1 VTQETET
8 RKTHRSANKG
18 LLISL
23 EGGEGAGKSTQNK
36 RIVEWLSR
44 QGESVVETREPG
56 GTVVS
61 EQIRQVLLD
70 TRNAG
75 LNATAELL
83 LMFAARSQLV
93 QEIILPALAQGKVVV
108 CDRFADAS
116 YAYQGGGR
124 QLAAETI
131 AVVEQIVLDG
141 LEPDLTLLFDLPVE
155 LGMTRVA
162 GRGEADRFEVETN
175 GFFQRVRE
183 TYLGRAAANPQRFKV
198 IDASQ
203 GEEQVWQQVE
213 LALKAGLGQ

>member
-1 VTQETET
+1 M
-8 RKTHRSANKG
+8 KKG
-18 LLISL
+18 FFISL
-23 EGGEGAGKSTQNK
+23 EGGEGAGKSTQHR
-36 RIVEWLSR
+36 RIVEWLSS
-44 QGESVVETREPG
+44 QGRTVIEAREPG
-56 GTVVS
+56 GTPVS

-93 QEIILPALAQGKVVV
+93 EEVILPALADGSVIV

-124 QLAAETI
+124 QLGAETV
-131 AVVEQIVLDG
+131 AKVEQLVLKD
-141 LEPDLTLLFDLPVE
+141 LQPDLTLLFDVPVE

-162 GRGEADRFEVETN
+162 GRGEADRFEVESVR
-175 GFFQRVRE
+175 FFERVRKA
-183 TYLGRAAANPQRFKV
+183 YLERAAGDPQRFKI

-203 GEEQVWQQVE
+203 DQEQVWLQVE
-213 LALKAGLGQ
+213 TVLKAGLGL

>member
-1 VTQETET
+1 M
-8 RKTHRSANKG
+8 KKG
-18 LLISL
+18 FFISL

-36 RIVEWLSR
+36 RIVEWLSG
-44 QGESVVETREPG
+44 QGKVVVETREPG

-75 LNATAELL
+75 LNPTAELL
-83 LMFAARSQLV
+83 MMFAARSQLV
-93 QEIILPALAQGKVVV
+93 QEAILPALEEGKVIV

-124 QLAAETI
+124 QLGTEIVAQ
-131 AVVEQIVLDG
+131 VERIVLKD
-141 LEPDLTLLFDLPVE
+141 LQPDLTLLFDIPVE

-162 GRGEADRFEVETN
+162 GRGEADRFEVESIR
-175 GFFQRVRE
+175 FFERVRKA
-183 TYLGRAAANPQRFKV
+183 YLDRAEANPHRFRV

-203 GEEQVWQQVE
+203 EEEQVWQRVKRILE
-213 LALKAGLGQ
+213 EAPGL

>member
-1 VTQETET
+1 MIKSKEM
-8 RKTHRSANKG
+8 KKG
-18 LLISL
+18 FFISL

-36 RIVEWLSR
+36 RIVEWLSGR
-44 QGESVVETREPG
+44 GRTVVETREPG

-75 LNATAELL
+75 LNPTAELL
-83 LMFAARSQLV
+83 MMFAARSQLV
-93 QEIILPALAQGKVVV
+93 QEVILPALKEGKVVV

-124 QLAAETI
+124 QLGAAT
-131 AVVEQIVLDG
+131 VEQVELIVLKG
-141 LEPDLTLLFDLPVE
+141 LQPDLTLLFDIPVE

-162 GRGEADRFEVETN
+162 GRGEADRFEVESIR
-175 GFFQRVRE
+175 FFERVRKA
-183 TYLGRAAANPQRFKV
+183 YLDRAEANPHRFRV

-203 GEEQVWQQVE
+203 DEEQVWQQVKGFLE
-213 LALKAGLGQ
+213 EAPVL

>member
-1 VTQETET
+1 MIPM
-8 RKTHRSANKG
+8 NKG
-18 LLISL
+18 FFISL

-36 RIVEWLSR
+36 RIVEWLAG
-44 QGESVVETREPG
+44 QGKTVIQAREPG

-75 LNATAELL
+75 LNPTAELL

-93 QEIILPALAQGKVVV
+93 QEVILPALEAGSVIV

-124 QLAAETI
+124 QLGVKTVE
-131 AVVEQIVLDG
+131 VVEQLVLKD
-141 LEPDLTLLFDLPVE
+141 LQPDLTLLFDVPVE

-162 GRGEADRFEVETN
+162 GRGEADRFEVESIR
-175 GFFQRVRE
+175 FFERVRN
-183 TYLGRAAANPQRFKV
+183 TYLARAEADPRRFRV
-198 IDASQ
+198 IDASKN
-203 GEEQVWQQVE
+203 EEQVWQQVE
-213 LALKAGLGQ
+213 SVLRAELKL